1 MLGLVAVGSM
11 ARQGSLPD
19 RWSDH
24 DFFVVVESGT
34 QESFR
39 SNLDWV
45 PRHDEIALSFR
56 ETAHG
61 VKAIFRDGH
70 LIEFAV
76 FDPDELALARINRYR
91 ALLDRKGSANAVAR
105 VAEATAAGAT
115 PPLGRWLVGQFLTN
129 LWVGWDAT
137 PAARACR
144 RRHRVQGALSGTGRA
159 PLPTC
164 RVFRGGPPGFPRL
177 PAPIRGRLPRSRAPA
192 GRGPQPRDSGGGAR
206 PPRHCRRIAPGA
218 LSGGG
223 RRGGPALPRTGG
235 PPGIRGELRT
245 IAAGRPRSLAERASR
260 ATPRRVRRD
269 RRRPRR

>member
-1 MLGLVAVGSM
+1 MDPGDYERFTRDLQARLEADPRVLGLVAVGSM

-91 ALLDRKGSANAVAR
+91 ALFDRERIGERLAR

-115 PPLGRWLVGQFLTN
+115 PPSDEWLVGQFLTN
-129 LWVGWDAT
+129 LLVGMGRHSRGERLSARHLVQGSALGHLVALLTRHAESSEAALLDSLDSRRRFEAVFPALGRRLDAAVSLET
-137 PAARACR
+137 PAAARALLGIA
-144 RRHRVQGALSGTGRA
+144 VES
-159 PLPTC
+159 LPE
-164 RVFRGGPPGFPRL
+164 RFPEAAVAAVRPRL
-177 PAPIRGRLPRSRAPA
+177 GTVGSPGSR
-192 GRGPQPRDSGGGAR
+192 
-206 PPRHCRRIAPGA
+206 
-218 LSGGG
+218 
-223 RRGGPALPRTGG
+223 
-235 PPGIRGELRT
+235 EN
-245 IAAGRPRSLAERASR
+245 
-260 ATPRRVRRD
+260 
-269 RRRPRR
+269 